1 MGCPLSWSGDISK
14 MGQLAANVAK
24 LAAVPAR
31 ASKRVAKEIE
41 ALIEEEFDHEC
52 DPYGNAWK
60 PLADSTVEKKGFTT
74 VLEDSRAMRDS
85 LSVTPR
91 RGAGVSITID
101 HPSEDHQ
108 TGWSGSQGAGP
119 ARPILPGGRMPARW
133 NQAIKL
139 AVRDEFKRSA

>member
-1 MGCPLSWSGDISK
+1 MAWNGDISK

-24 LAAVPAR
+24 LASVPAR
-31 ASKRVAKEIE
+31 ASKRVAKEIK
-41 ALIEEEFDHEC
+41 ALIEEEFDHES

-60 PLADSTVEKKGFTT
+60 PLADSTVARKGFTT
-74 VLEDSRAMRDS
+74 ILEDSRAMRDS
-85 LSVTPR
+85 LSVTPS

-108 TGWSGSQGAGP
+108 TGWDGPQGSGP

-133 NQAIKL
+133 NETIKESVRAEVRK
-139 AVRDEFKRSA
+139 AVA

>member
-1 MGCPLSWSGDISK
+1 MAWNGDISK

-24 LAAVPAR
+24 LASVPAR

-41 ALIEEEFDHEC
+41 SLIKEEFDHEA

-60 PLADSTVEKKGFTT
+60 PLADSTVERKGFTT
-74 VLEDSRAMRDS
+74 ILEDSRAMRDS

-91 RGAGVSITID
+91 RGAGVAITID

-108 TGWSGSQGAGP
+108 TGWNGPQGSGP
-119 ARPILPGGRMPARW
+119 ARPILPSGRMPARW
-133 NQAIKL
+133 NQAIKES
-139 AVRDEFKRSA
+139 VRAEFKRSA